1 LHELKKEGDKMKKL
15 FYRLSSSRSL
25 AKLFSKPMQPRLEE
39 RKTVMFC
46 RKSFL
51 VFLLAFAAL
60 TLGRS
65 QEARA
70 CEPDD
75 WWCLLWES
83 PLLID
88 GGSKNLVYTCDEG
101 QGTNRLILK
110 PTPTLDQF
118 ISDGD
123 VSCDFTGKVKGTAV
137 QCSYHVEWAKD
148 ELATC
153 VYNPTTNSAVVTVQS
168 KCDNL
173 NVSGTLS
180 CPTLTLNGSPVLDLL
195 GISSTSECQT
205 LFGTDANTL
214 FSQTTFQGKNCD
226 VLGFATS
233 SGLTL
238 SGLTKTTTNLCHS
251 DGTDT
256 VDCIVGNST
265 NPNPNNSN
273 KSNSAVPNLGVTA
286 CNASPTNWNV
296 DCSGNKDKGDGTF
309 CFLNGIGGVFSFD
322 PSALN
327 LATATLNGVPVDIKK
342 GQPLCVVK
350 DCNGDQIPDLQCS
363 FPTCS
368 GGQATAAPVGG
379 TLGDLTG
386 VISFNSTTDAS
397 GLTCTTHVGTS
408 GQLP

>member
-1 LHELKKEGDKMKKL
+1 MKRQQL
-15 FYRLSSSRSL
+15 LLNSF
-25 AKLFSKPMQPRLEE
+25 AKLFSLHQKI
-39 RKTVMFC
+39 TFC

-51 VFLLAFAAL
+51 VFVLAFAAL
-60 TLGRS
+60 TLGHS
-65 QEARA
+65 QEAKA
-70 CEPDD
+70 DCAPDD

-101 QGTNRLILK
+101 QGTNSLILK

-137 QCSYHVEWAKD
+137 QCHYHVEWAQD
-148 ELATC
+148 ELAKC
-153 VYNPTTNSAVVTVQS
+153 ENINGNAVVTVQS

-173 NVSGTLS
+173 NVSGSLS
-180 CPTLTLNGSPVLDLL
+180 CPTLTLNGSPVVDLL

-205 LFGTDANTL
+205 LFGTNANTL
-214 FSQTTFQGKNCD
+214 FSQTTFSNTTCA

-296 DCSGNKDKGDGTF
+296 DCSGNKDNGDGTF

-327 LATATLNGVPVDIKK
+327 LATATLNGVPVEIKK

-350 DCNGDQIPDLQCS
+350 DCNGDQIPDLQCT

-408 GQLP
+408 GQVP